1 MATWRLARIGAIVW
15 SLSLVLYVAAV
26 VGIYPS
32 LGTTPELQA
41 YYKVMP
47 DEFMAILGIT
57 DIAELFE
64 GGVLSLEGFMA
75 TEYFFLWPILMA
87 VYALTVG
94 TGLLS
99 RELERGTMDLLL
111 SQPIRRRQ
119 LLLSKFIAYATIFA
133 GLSLLSGVTI
143 IIGGIMIGADLHLIR
158 IVQVHLVGFLFSVAI
173 LSYSTFCSAIFLSTS
188 KSLAVAGGA
197 TVLFYLLNVVGRIVD
212 GLGVLSDLSLF
223 AYFDPMALLSHGLF
237 NTMGLVVYIG
247 VAIVSMG
254 ASMLVFERRDL
265 CN

>member
-1 MATWRLARIGAIVW
+1 MIVW
-15 SLSLVLYVAAV
+15 SLSLILYVAAI

-32 LGTTPELQA
+32 VGTTPELQA

-47 DEFMAILGIT
+47 DEIMAILGVT
-57 DIAELFE
+57 DVSELFE
-64 GGVLSLEGFMA
+64 SGVLSLEGWVA

-111 SQPIRRRQ
+111 SQPIRRRH
-119 LLLSKFIAYATIFA
+119 LLLSKLIAYVTIFA

-143 IIGGIMIGADLHLIR
+143 IIGGFMIGVDLHLIR
-158 IVQVHLVGFLFSVAI
+158 IVQVHLIGFLFAVAI
-173 LSYSTFCSAIFLSTS
+173 LSYSTFCSAMFLSTS
-188 KSLAVAGGA
+188 RALAVAGGA
-197 TVLFYLLNVVGRIVD
+197 TVLFYLLNLVGRIVD

-223 AYFDPMALLSHGLF
+223 AYFDPMALLSYGSF
-237 NTMGLVVYIG
+237 NTNALLVYIG
-247 VAIVSMG
+247 VAIVFIG
-254 ASMLVFERRDL
+254 ASVLIFERRDL
-265 CN
+265 CT